1 MNLGYEQSTEAS
13 VLNYDIDFDPMDF
26 CGGKDGGLR
35 KLDGER
41 VFQNL
46 QHPTTNSTQEH
57 LHEAELLEDPES

>member
-13 VLNYDIDFDPMDF
+13 VLNYHIDFDPMDF

-46 QHPTTNSTQEH
+46 QQPTTNSTQEH
-57 LHEAELLEDPES
+57 LREAELLEDPES